1 MAKPPERPSGSRSAW
16 PPAACSTRWPP
27 SARQVSLTRTPQ
39 SSRRRSVPILGGALI
54 ALEFLTPLRLRRV
67 QTYEDRTFAEALG
80 WYPFIGLLIG
90 LCLCALDRGLSELL
104 PPVPTAV
111 LLVAFL
117 ALASG
122 GLHLDGI
129 ADTAD
134 GMAVQGDRARR
145 LGVMSEGNT
154 GPAGVMA
161 LLFILMAEWAA
172 IVSLDGT
179 IRGPALI
186 IAPALGRWAVVPVG
200 LIFKPARPRGLGHAM
215 QTAMLP
221 IAAPLATVIGA
232 GAAIVLFGVAGI
244 ILIIAATVA
253 ALLIAALAARM
264 LDGVTGD
271 VFGAAIEVAQVV
283 VWLSLVAAGMHGW
296 TEPLVG

>member
-1 MAKPPERPSGSRSAW
+1 MR
-16 PPAACSTRWPP
+16 
-27 SARQVSLTRTPQ
+27 
-39 SSRRRSVPILGGALI
+39 ILAGAPI

-67 QTYEDRTFAEALG
+67 QTYDDRTFAEALG
-80 WYPFIGLLIG
+80 WYPLIGLLIG
-90 LCLCALDRGLSELL
+90 LGLWGLDRGLSELL

-122 GLHLDGI
+122 GLHLDGV

-134 GMAVQGDRARR
+134 GMAVQGDRAER

-161 LLFILMAEWAA
+161 LLLVLMAEWAA
-172 IVSLDGT
+172 IVSLDDPV
-179 IRGPALI
+179 RGPALVV
-186 IAPALGRWAVVPVG
+186 APALGRWAVVPVG
-200 LIFKPARPRGLGHAM
+200 LLFKPARPRGLGHAM

-221 IAAPLATVIGA
+221 VAAPLATLIGA
-232 GAAIVLFGVAGI
+232 GAAIALFGVAGI
-244 ILIIAATVA
+244 VLIAAATVA
-253 ALLIAALAARM
+253 ALLIASLAARM
-264 LDGVTGD
+264 LEGVTGD

-296 TEPLVG
+296 AEPLVG

>member
-1 MAKPPERPSGSRSAW
+1 M
-16 PPAACSTRWPP
+16 
-27 SARQVSLTRTPQ
+27 
-39 SSRRRSVPILGGALI
+39 PILGGALI